1 MVANRTQL
9 KRLVSELPE
18 EDLETAYKFL
28 RYLGDLHDPLIRA
41 VLRAPLDDEP
51 ETEAERRE
59 VAEAKA
65 EIAAGR
71 VISHK
76 ALKAKLG
83 L

>member
-1 MVANRTQL
+1 MLATRTQI
-9 KRLVSELPE
+9 KRLVSELPDE
-18 EDLETAYKFL
+18 ELDAAYKFL
-28 RYLGDLHDPLIRA
+28 RYLRDSHDPLIRA
-41 VLRAPLDDEP
+41 VLRAPIDDEP

-65 EIAAGR
+65 DIAAGR
-71 VISHK
+71 VISHR

>member
-9 KRLVSELPE
+9 KRLVSELPDE
-18 EDLETAYKFL
+18 ELDAAYKFL
-28 RYLGDLHDPLIRA
+28 RYLRDSHDPLIRA

-71 VISHK
+71 VISHR